1 MDRIE
6 VVERLT
12 KIFQST
18 FKNSS
23 LAITDE
29 MTASDVDYWDSLT
42 HMSLIMAVEIDF
54 VIKFKLRELN
64 RIIKVGDLVDCIE
77 KKLN

>member
-18 FKNSS
+18 FKDSS
-23 LAITDE
+23 LEITDE

-42 HMSLIMAVEIDF
+42 HMSLIIAVENDF
-54 VIKFKLRELN
+54 VIKFKLKELN
-64 RIIKVGDLVDCIE
+64 KIINVGDLVDCIE
-77 KKLN
+77 TKLN

>member
-18 FKNSS
+18 FKDSS
-23 LAITDE
+23 LEITDE

-42 HMSLIMAVEIDF
+42 HMSLIIAVENDF
-54 VIKFKLRELN
+54 VIKFKLKDLN
-64 RIIKVGDLVDCIE
+64 KIINVGDLIDCIE
-77 KKLN
+77 TKLN